1 MNKLEKQI
9 RDCLES
15 LEKTVNNFV
24 SFFKND
30 KDFNQMV
37 YTYWTVK
44 DVLGHVTFWDESRGK
59 LADVNKMSVDTTR
72 KVPVCC
78 SLPKT
83 D

>member
-44 DVLGHVTFWDESRGK
+44 DVLGMLLFGMK
-59 LADVNKMSVDTTR
+59 LEGNLRM
-72 KVPVCC
+72 
-78 SLPKT
+78 
-83 D
+83 